1 MSRVKKVL
9 IVGGGIGG
17 LTASVALARNGVD
30 VSIAEL
36 KSEWTVYGVG
46 IIQPTNALRAL
57 HDLGLAEACIA
68 AGFPFPGW
76 RILNSDGGLI
86 ADVPNLNSAAPQFLA
101 NNGIPRRALHQILV
115 DAAKS
120 AGVQVRLGVTVKELE
135 SDAEGVSVSLTDGSV
150 ERYDLVI
157 GADGTYSKVRSLL
170 FGKTPT
176 PTFTGQS
183 VWRYSFPRPKDM
195 TWASIWY
202 GKQTKAGLVPVSE
215 DSMYLLLVTAEP
227 GNPRMPDDRLHT
239 LLRQRLSKYSGLVAE
254 LAEQITNP
262 ADVVYKPLETMMLPQ
277 PWHKGRVVL
286 IGDAVHATVPHLA
299 QGASIAVEDAV
310 VLADMLDTEEPLDA
324 VLTAFAQRRYVRCK
338 FVVDSSF
345 QLGQWELQEWAGHPA
360 ADADFAGL
368 LRRAWDR
375 MTEPV

>member
-30 VSIAEL
+30 VSIVEL

-57 HDLGLAEACIA
+57 HGLGLAEACVA

-76 RILNSDGGLI
+76 RILNSEGGLI

-115 DAAKS
+115 DTAQS

-135 SDAEGVSVSLTDGSV
+135 SDTEGVSVSLTDGSV
-150 ERYDLVI
+150 EQYDLVI

-215 DSMYLLLVTAEP
+215 ESMYLLLVTAEP

-239 LLRQRLSKYSGLVAE
+239 LLRQRLSEYSGLVAE
-254 LAEQITNP
+254 LAEQVTDP
-262 ADVVYKPLETMMLPQ
+262 KEVVYKPLETMMLPQ

-299 QGASIAVEDAV
+299 QGASIAIEDAV
-310 VLADMLDTEEPLDA
+310 VLASMLDTEEPLDA
-324 VLTAFAQRRYVRCK
+324 VLTAFAQRRYTRCK